1 MEILIALIIVV
12 VLMVV
17 AASRFHVH
25 PFLSLLLAGIVMGF
39 VGGLGKSEII
49 DTLTD
54 GFGKTL
60 GSIGIIIAFGT
71 IIGAY
76 LEKSGGA
83 KTLANWVI
91 KVIGARRSVL
101 AMNLTGFIVCIPVYC
116 DSGFIIL
123 SSLNKA
129 ISKKSKIPL
138 VVLGVSLAAGLFATH
153 VFVPPT
159 PGPLAAT
166 AALDADLG
174 LVILL
179 GILVAIPV
187 ALVGKFWGEYIGR
200 KQMASTG
207 TFSTIRSESAQSSR
221 GRVDFGSSPEKPE
234 EDSKKDNSSQTLPK
248 SLPGTLPGTRISFA
262 PIVVPIM
269 LIALKSIGAYP
280 THPFGEGPLAALVDF
295 IGNPVIAL
303 LIGVALAFP
312 LKPKQIQE
320 THAHWVAAGLEQ
332 AGVII
337 LITGAG
343 GAFGAILRAT
353 GVGDFIGQSFAELEL
368 GLLLPFIIAA
378 VLKTAQGSSTVA
390 IITTAAIIAPILESF
405 GLDSSLGRALAVLAI
420 GAGSMTVSHIN
431 DSYFWVVAQFTELN
445 TTTALKSQTVS
456 TLLQGLTGIAIV
468 MLLGWLVL

>member
-1 MEILIALIIVV
+1 
-12 VLMVV
+12 
-17 AASRFHVH
+17 
-25 PFLSLLLAGIVMGF
+25 
-39 VGGLGKSEII
+39 
-49 DTLTD
+49 
-54 GFGKTL
+54 
-60 GSIGIIIAFGT
+60 
-71 IIGAY
+71 
-76 LEKSGGA
+76 
-83 KTLANWVI
+83 
-91 KVIGARRSVL
+91 
-101 AMNLTGFIVCIPVYC
+101 VYC

-138 VVLGVSLAAGLFATH
+138 VTLGVALAAGLFATH

-200 KQMASTG
+200 RITVAGASHDEG
-207 TFSTIRSESAQSSR
+207 TQNGAQPVIDESQAVKE
-221 GRVDFGSSPEKPE
+221 GGASPTK
-234 EDSKKDNSSQTLPK
+234 LP
-248 SLPGTLPGTRISFA
+248 SARISFA
-262 PIVVPIM
+262 PIVVPII
-269 LIALKSIGAYP
+269 LIALKSIGSYP
-280 THPFGEGPLAALVDF
+280 THPFGTGTFADFIDF

-303 LIGVALAFP
+303 FIGVALAFP
-312 LKPKQIQE
+312 LKPKRIRD
-320 THAHWVAAGLEQ
+320 THSTWVGAGLEQ

-353 GVGDFIGQSFAELEL
+353 GIGDFIGSSFADLDL

-405 GLDSSLGRALAVLAI
+405 GLDSSMGRALAVLAI

-431 DSYFWVVAQFTELN
+431 DSYFWVVAQFTEMD
-445 TTTALKSQTVS
+445 TSTALKSQTIS
-456 TLLQGLTGIAIV
+456 TLIQGLAGITIIMV
-468 MLLGWLVL
+468 LGWVFV

>member
-1 MEILIALIIVV
+1 MEILIALIFVV

-17 AASRFHVH
+17 AATKYKFH

-39 VGGLGKSEII
+39 VGGLNELEVIN
-49 DTLTD
+49 TLMG

-60 GSIGIIIAFGT
+60 GSIGVIIAFGT

-83 KTLANWVI
+83 KTLANWAL
-91 KVIGARRSVL
+91 KVIGKNRSAL
-101 AMNLTGFIVCIPVYC
+101 AMNITGFIVSIPVFC

-129 ISKKSKIPL
+129 ISKKTKIPL
-138 VVLGVSLAAGLFATH
+138 VVLGVSLAAGLYATH

-174 LVILL
+174 LVIML
-179 GILVAIPV
+179 GLVVAIPV
-187 ALVGKFWGEYIGR
+187 SLVGLLWAKFIGR
-200 KQMASTG
+200 KIKTE
-207 TFSTIRSESAQSSR
+207 ISEVP
-221 GRVDFGSSPEKPE
+221 VDEPNIEK
-234 EDSKKDNSSQTLPK
+234 LPK
-248 SLPGTLPGTRISFA
+248 TSLAFA
-262 PIVVPIM
+262 PIIVPIV
-269 LIALKSIGAYP
+269 LIALKSISGYP
-280 THPFGEGPLAALVDF
+280 THPFGEGTIIVGIINF

-303 LIGVALAFP
+303 FVGVFLAFK
-312 LKPKQIQE
+312 LKDKNTE
-320 THAHWVAAGLEQ
+320 DTHSNWVTSGLKEAGI
-332 AGVII
+332 II

-353 GVGDFIGQSFAELEL
+353 GIGDVIGSSFSNMEI
-368 GLLLPFIIAA
+368 GLFLPFIIAA
-378 VLKTAQGSSTVA
+378 VLKTAQGSSTVS

-420 GAGSMTVSHIN
+420 GSGAMTVSHLN
-431 DSYFWVVAQFTELN
+431 DSFFWVVAQFTKMD
-445 TTTALKSQTVS
+445 TATALKSQTVS
-456 TLLQGLTGIAIV
+456 TLFQGITGITIV
-468 MLLGWLVL
+468 MVIGWLFI